1 MCIEEDLIDRECT
14 MKKNKNEMKDKCAVI
29 IDEAQTPIL
38 FDGAM
43 RKTFAKG
50 VFQDMKGYFEM
61 RSGGAVAVTYE
72 DFMLKNH
79 EFGFK
84 MSLLKNEKCSKQMFN
99 EVSGALINA
108 VNYMFPADSDNYDVS
123 FSTSHDKV
131 EVEFVSN
138 W

>member
-1 MCIEEDLIDRECT
+1 MCIEEDLTDRECI
-14 MKKNKNEMKDKCAVI
+14 MKKNKNEMNDKCAVI
-29 IDEAQTPIL
+29 IDEAQAPIL

-61 RSGGAVAVTYE
+61 KSGGAVAVTYE
-72 DFMLKNH
+72 DFTLKNH

-108 VNYMFPADSDNYDVS
+108 VNYIFPASNDDYDVS

>member
-1 MCIEEDLIDRECT
+1 MKTKKTNVNEEYIAFVND
-14 MKKNKNEMKDKCAVI
+14 V
-29 IDEAQTPIL
+29 QTSIL
-38 FDGAM
+38 FNGAM
-43 RKTFAKG
+43 RKTFVEG

-61 RSGGAVAVTYE
+61 KSNGMVSVTYE
-72 DFMLKNH
+72 DFNLKNH

-84 MSLLKNEKCSKQMFN
+84 MSLIRNDKCSKQMFN
-99 EVSGALINA
+99 EVSGALINSM
-108 VNYMFPADSDNYDVS
+108 NYMFSADSDEYDLS

>member
-1 MCIEEDLIDRECT
+1 MCIEEDLIDRECI
-14 MKKNKNEMKDKCAVI
+14 MKKNKNEMKDKYAVI
-29 IDEAQTPIL
+29 IDEAQMPIL

-43 RKTFAKG
+43 RKTFVKG

-61 RSGGAVAVTYE
+61 RSGGAVSVTYE
-72 DFMLKNH
+72 DFTLKNH

-84 MSLLKNEKCSKQMFN
+84 MSLTRNDKCSKQMFN
-99 EVSGALINA
+99 EVTGALINSM
-108 VNYMFPADSDNYDVS
+108 NYMFSADSDEYDLS
-123 FSTSHDKV
+123 FSTSHDKI